1 MTVRRAQISNS
12 SPTTTPRLSLKSAS
26 PWITRTPSP
35 EKRSVESIG
44 AIESITERTWV
55 RTLAKSTRTSAACT
69 PNAQPERMS
78 CARLAAASAFD
89 GMQPVLRLSPPI
101 RRRSISTIETPNT
114 AAAAATERPAAPPPI
129 TQMTGASFSMRS
141 SESMA
146 ECLRNSRGDAA
157 PTAPSAQ
164 QYRQQREYSQSDQ
177 GREQLW
183 REHITSIE
191 AESTH
196 GFTAR
201 KAARLR
207 LQLHVDNA
215 V

>member
-12 SPTTTPRLSLKSAS
+12 SPTTTERKWARTLSKS
-26 PWITRTPSP
+26 PRTP
-35 EKRSVESIG
+35 
-44 AIESITERTWV
+44 
-55 RTLAKSTRTSAACT
+55 AACT

-78 CARLAAASAFD
+78 CARLAAASSAFD
-89 GMQPVLRLSPPI
+89 GMQPVLRHSPPI